1 MSDTSSETKSINVI
15 DDKGEENT
23 TYDKLSWTRTLFLI
37 LVSIILTTL
46 TNLPSGSSHTTINT
60 GATLID
66 EYMNDSYTS
75 RGNDLSPGQISL
87 LRSGLSSSWYVG
99 QIIGTIIAPIIMNKL
114 GRKPAYLISIF
125 CMTAACTLQWLSTH
139 LPYPEIFFAGR
150 IIGAVFSPLADAAL
164 IIYTREI
171 APPSLAGA
179 LGSMM
184 NPGFSACALVGALLS
199 TKHILGDSLKKM
211 LFVPIMPG
219 IIGMLFLFWIPE
231 TPKFLYLSQNN
242 EKKARKALKFY
253 MGKETNVDGIIERY
267 EIEKLQEMN
276 KESGKFTDI
285 FFISHVRKATL
296 LCLTVFMLTLPFYPF
311 LSYST
316 HFLDKLNFDHSI
328 SQYLSTIVMILLTV
342 TAIVSPA
349 AINKFSR
356 RGMTLGVGIFGYIC
370 ITLFSICGFFNYIN
384 EYMKYFS
391 FTFMIGYMVSHGLAI
406 GSIAWF
412 IGTELVSHEY
422 SSIVLCFCI
431 GIQSFMIA
439 ATNFATMPFY
449 DLFGPLSLIPLFV
462 IPSII
467 FFAIVYYHLPETKDA
482 PIADV
487 ILQLKNGIRGKT
499 NIFPL
504 TVPLILGENLVKKA
518 EAVGGEIRPATPIEM
533 ESAATSTVTSTTS
546 SILPIGCDVV

>member
-1 MSDTSSETKSINVI
+1 MSDNSSEKKSINV
-15 DDKGEENT
+15 DDRAEENT
-23 TYDKLSWTRTLFLI
+23 TYEKLSWSRTLFLI

-66 EYMNDSYTS
+66 AYMNDSYSS
-75 RGNDLSPGQISL
+75 RGNELSHGQISL

-99 QIIGTIIAPIIMNKL
+99 QIIGTIIAPVIMNKL

-139 LPYPEIFFAGR
+139 MPYPEIFFSGR

-171 APPSLAGA
+171 SPPSLAGA

-184 NPGFSACALVGALLS
+184 NPGFSACALIGALLS

-219 IIGMLFLFWIPE
+219 IIGILFLLWIPE
-231 TPKFLYLSQNN
+231 TPKFLYMSQSN

-267 EIEKLQEMN
+267 EVEKLQEMN

-285 FFISHVRKATL
+285 FFISHIRKATL

-316 HFLDKLNFDHSI
+316 HFLDKLDFDHAI
-328 SQYLSTIVMILLTV
+328 SQYVSTIVMVLLTI

-356 RGMTLGVGIFGYIC
+356 RGMILGVGIFGYIC
-370 ITLFSICGFFNYIN
+370 ITLFSICGYFNYVCD
-384 EYMKYFS
+384 YMRYFS
-391 FTFMIGYMVSHGLAI
+391 VAFMIGYMVSHGLAI

-431 GIQSFMIA
+431 GVQSFMIA
-439 ATNFATMPFY
+439 ATNFATMPLY

-462 IPSII
+462 IPSIV
-467 FFAIVYYHLPETKDA
+467 FFVIVYYHLPETKDA
-482 PIADV
+482 TIADV
-487 ILQLKNGIRGKT
+487 ILQLKNGIHRKT

-518 EAVGGEIRPATPIEM
+518 EAAGGEIRPITPIEI

>member
-1 MSDTSSETKSINVI
+1 MSDTSSETKSINI
-15 DDKGEENT
+15 DDRLEENT
-23 TYDKLSWTRTLFLI
+23 TYEKLSWSRTLFLI

-75 RGNDLSPGQISL
+75 RGNELSHGQISL

-99 QIIGTIIAPIIMNKL
+99 QIIGTIIAPVIMNRL

-139 LPYPEIFFAGR
+139 MPYPEIFFAGR

-184 NPGFSACALVGALLS
+184 NPGFSACALIGALLS

-219 IIGMLFLFWIPE
+219 VIGMLFILWIPE

-253 MGKETNVDGIIERY
+253 MGKKTNIDGIIERY
-267 EIEKLQEMN
+267 EVEKHQEMN

-316 HFLDKLNFDHSI
+316 HFLDKLDFDHSI
-328 SQYLSTIVMILLTV
+328 SQYISSIVMVLLTV
-342 TAIVSPA
+342 TAIVSPV

-370 ITLFSICGFFNYIN
+370 ITLFSVCGYFNYLN
-384 EYMKYFS
+384 ENMKYFS
-391 FTFMIGYMVSHGLAI
+391 VCFMIGYMVSHGLAI

-439 ATNFATMPFY
+439 GTNFATMPLY
-449 DLFGPLSLIPLFV
+449 DAFGSLSLIPLFV

-467 FFAIVYYHLPETKDA
+467 FFVIVYYHLPETKDA
-482 PIADV
+482 AIADV

-518 EAVGGEIRPATPIEM
+518 EAAGGELRPMSPMEI